1 MQREK
6 KYNKKVNKPHPST
19 SANDTL
25 TVWEYFV
32 GGEGI
37 GAVLLR
43 WLLRHCKQTKTKVKR
58 TVNNNKQRK
67 CM

>member
-6 KYNKKVNKPHPST
+6 KYNKKVNKPHPSK

-32 GGEGI
+32 VGGEGI

-43 WLLRHCKQTKTKVKR
+43 RVLRRCKQTKTKVKR
-58 TVNNNKQRK
+58 TVNNNKRRK
-67 CM
+67 

>member
-6 KYNKKVNKPHPST
+6 KYNKKVNKPHPSK

-32 GGEGI
+32 RDEGI
-37 GAVLLR
+37 GVVLLR
-43 WLLRHCKQTKTKVKR
+43 WVLRHCKQTKTKFKR
-58 TVNNNKQRK
+58 TVNNRK
-67 CM
+67 